1 MPLSINMK
9 LRLLSYYKKS
19 KKIRGFLNFLKFALG
34 GFMVF
39 GGAIA
44 GFYAIAS
51 SGSKDLTPIILIPI
65 AAALVVYGLAIAYST
80 LAKEIEGQV

>member
-1 MPLSINMK
+1 
-9 LRLLSYYKKS
+9 
-19 KKIRGFLNFLKFALG
+19 
-34 GFMVF
+34 MVF